1 MVGAPSGYNSHL
13 AFETARPSQARE
25 ATSTISNLIMDVFGG
40 AFVEQPHNTVNDF
53 CKMPVIFEDLISR
66 FSLTRL
72 PLPTGGFIWF
82 DLV

>member
-1 MVGAPSGYNSHL
+1 
-13 AFETARPSQARE
+13 
-25 ATSTISNLIMDVFGG
+25 MDVFGG